1 LTHRRFAHLV
11 MPAKAGIHD
20 FLGYDKGKSW
30 ISAFAGMTRWVPPES
45 RSFGRLVSIIMN
57 ALTTKA
63 AEIRAQI
70 AVLEG
75 RISQQRA
82 DLGHVMATLRMFDP
96 SASAQPT
103 KAKHAPRPRA
113 TFFAAGEISK
123 RCRDALRDAT
133 GPVSADEIAVKA
145 MGDKGLDPSDQAT
158 PPDMAWRLIWALHR
172 LESAGQARKVG
183 VGVGARSALAD

>member
-1 LTHRRFAHLV
+1 MST
-11 MPAKAGIHD
+11 
-20 FLGYDKGKSW
+20 
-30 ISAFAGMTRWVPPES
+30 
-45 RSFGRLVSIIMN
+45 SIIIN

-63 AEIRAQI
+63 AEIRGQI

-96 SASAQPT
+96 SASAQPV

-123 RCRDALRDAT
+123 RCRDALRDAA

-145 MGDKGLDPSDQAT
+145 MGDKGLDVTDQAIRS
-158 PPDMAWRLIWALHR
+158 DMARRLIWALHR

-183 VGVGARSALAD
+183 MGAGARWASVADSNGPTAKS

>member
-1 LTHRRFAHLV
+1 MST
-11 MPAKAGIHD
+11 
-20 FLGYDKGKSW
+20 
-30 ISAFAGMTRWVPPES
+30 
-45 RSFGRLVSIIMN
+45 SIIIN

-63 AEIRAQI
+63 AEIRGQI

-96 SASAQPT
+96 SAAQPI
-103 KAKHAPRPRA
+103 KAKHPARPRA

-123 RCRDALRDAT
+123 RCRDALREAT
-133 GPVSADEIAVKA
+133 EPVSADEIATKA
-145 MGDKGLDPSDQAT
+145 MGDKGLDAADQAT
-158 PPDMAWRLIWALHR
+158 RSDMARRLMWALHR

-183 VGVGARSALAD
+183 TGVGARWALT